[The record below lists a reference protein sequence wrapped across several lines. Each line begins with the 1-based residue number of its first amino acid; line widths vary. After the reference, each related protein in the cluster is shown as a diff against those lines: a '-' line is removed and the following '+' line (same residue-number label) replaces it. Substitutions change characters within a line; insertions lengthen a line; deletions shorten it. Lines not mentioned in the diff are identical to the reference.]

1 MHEPPLHP
9 TEDDV
14 VDRREIGRERSRVGQ
29 RSTRPSPTQ
38 EAAMAMRTLPS
49 KKATRAEP
57 AKHAGGA
64 REDELRLVHYI
75 VIAM

>member
-1 MHEPPLHP
+1 
-9 TEDDV
+9 
-14 VDRREIGRERSRVGQ
+14 
-29 RSTRPSPTQ
+29 
-38 EAAMAMRTLPS
+38 MAMRTLPS